1 MKRQGNQ
8 VAVHRIVEQCV
19 AAQRRPLFAAIV
31 GALALLAAGQALA
44 QDATPSAANDEQS
57 ATTLD
62 TLVVTANKRVE
73 NVREVAASI
82 SVIGEQQL
90 ENLNANQLS
99 DYADYV
105 PGLQVQDTGIPGRTQ
120 ISMRGIAAISSGA
133 TVASYIDEVPV
144 GSSGL
149 YQAASVLNL
158 DLLPYDIERV
168 EVLRGPQGTLY
179 GAGAIGGLLK
189 YVTREPDPGATE
201 FRIGGGGS
209 SVKKGGTG
217 WNGRFGANLPL
228 VDDRMAVRLGYAY
241 NDLPGYTDSQ
251 HDGREDI
258 NSGNQ
263 SSARVA
269 FGWYGDAFDL
279 QLSAMRQEIDFDDRA
294 GVALD
299 PVTGRRM
306 FGDVVD
312 QLWARQPFNKEIDL
326 YALTLDWNLGWA
338 DFVSATGW
346 SDTKAVDQ
354 IDTTIQFGEITNL
367 LLGLP
372 EPGSSFSRYS
382 LDLEK
387 FTQEFRLSSASGG
400 RFEWMLGA
408 YYTKEEGVQGQY
420 VWLGQR
426 DGSPLP
432 APYDAMFSTAAL
444 LALPSTYKET
454 ALFANGS
461 WRVTD
466 RFKIDAGV
474 RQASN
479 DQTFSQDVTGG
490 YLVPLGSSPGE
501 SSEDVFTWSLSPQF
515 KFSED
520 TMLYVRAATGYQ
532 PGGPN
537 VALPGMPPSVDSSM
551 LASYELGLK
560 SQFADNRVQLDLAAF
575 RIDWDDIQVGVQF
588 EGIGGLVNGGEAT
601 SEGVE
606 LSAVFRPV
614 DRLQF
619 GLNAAYTEAKVK
631 NDFTTTVV
639 PVDEDGDGTIDYNV
653 LLNSGLANDRMPYV
667 PELSWSA
674 TTEYFFDLGGDWKG
688 SVGGAFRHVGDRV
701 SGTSSRQQVVL
712 PDGTV
717 VADEISPPADAGSYD
732 ALDLHAGISNDSW
745 TIRTYVNNV
754 TDERGWSAMT
764 QADSALTGVPVQL
777 RAVPIQP
784 RTWGVE
790 FDYRF

>member
-1 MKRQGNQ
+1 MNRQGNR
-8 VAVHRIVEQCV
+8 VGIRGPTT
-19 AAQRRPLFAAIV
+19 QRRPLFAAIV
-31 GALALLAAGQALA
+31 GALALVAAGQAMA
-44 QDATPSAANDEQS
+44 QEQAPPAASEEQS
-57 ATTLD
+57 AITLD

-82 SVIGEQQL
+82 SVIGERQL

-120 ISMRGIAAISSGA
+120 VSMRGIAAISSGA
-133 TVASYIDEVPV
+133 TVSSYIDEVPV

-189 YVTREPDPGATE
+189 YVSREPDPSATE

-209 SVKKGGTG
+209 SVMKGGTG

-228 VDDRMAVRLGYAY
+228 VDERMAVRVGYAY

-258 NSGNQ
+258 NGGSQSG
-263 SSARVA
+263 ARVA
-269 FGWYGDAFDL
+269 LGWYGDAFEL
-279 QLSAMRQEIDFDDRA
+279 HLSAMRQEVDFDDRA

-299 PVTGRRM
+299 PATGQQM
-306 FGDVVD
+306 FGEVVD

-326 YALTLDWNLGWA
+326 YAMTLDWNLGWA

-346 SDTKAVDQ
+346 SDTKVVDQ

-372 EPGSSFSRYS
+372 EPGSSFARYG

-432 APYDAMFSTAAL
+432 VPYDAMFGTVAL
-444 LALPSTYKET
+444 LALPSTYKEK

-474 RQASN
+474 RQARN
-479 DQTFSQDVTGG
+479 DQTFSQDVTDGF
-490 YLVPLGSSPGE
+490 LIALGSSPGE
-501 SSEDVFTWSLSPQF
+501 SSEEVFTWSLSPQF
-515 KFSED
+515 KLSED
-520 TMLYVRAATGYQ
+520 TMLYARAATGYQ

-588 EGIGGLVNGGEAT
+588 EGVGGLVNGGEAT
-601 SEGVE
+601 SEGLE
-606 LSAVFRPV
+606 LSALFHAT
-614 DRLQF
+614 DKLQL

-631 NDFTTTVV
+631 NDFATTVV
-639 PVDEDGDGTIDYNV
+639 PVDEDGDGVIDYNV

-674 TTEYFFDLGGDWKG
+674 TADYFFDLGGGWNG
-688 SVGGAFRHVGDRV
+688 SIGGAFRHVGDRV

-717 VADEISPPADAGSYD
+717 VQDEISSPPDVGSYD
-732 ALDLHAGISNDSW
+732 ALDLHASVVKGSW

-754 TDERGWSAMT
+754 TDERGWSSMGEAEN
-764 QADSALTGVPVQL
+764 ALTGELVQL

-784 RTWGVE
+784 RTWGME